1 MARIATISIA
11 TQHECNSIRRQHTLM
26 RGIPARRDDLAA
38 VFSILRTSPVD
49 DANSIVSL
57 HVIERPMPRDD
68 PALG

>member
-1 MARIATISIA
+1 
-11 TQHECNSIRRQHTLM
+11 M